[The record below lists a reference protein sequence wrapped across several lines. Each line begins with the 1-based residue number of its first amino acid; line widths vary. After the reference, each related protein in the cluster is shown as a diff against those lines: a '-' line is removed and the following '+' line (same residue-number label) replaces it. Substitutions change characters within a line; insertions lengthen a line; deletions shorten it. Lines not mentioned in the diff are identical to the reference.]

1 MIDPIINHAAGGVV
15 APGHK
20 ISFVRLGATQSMD
33 LAELHEAAGRL
44 ASGLAAVGLRAGDRL
59 GIQAAN
65 SLEWVLLDLAA
76 LRLKAVTAGFEPGKF
91 ELEELPAKYD
101 LKMLFTDKPFD
112 GDGNAVIRSI
122 SEIAAL
128 SGDSVAPAPGFASDE
143 PTTIK
148 FTSGSSGE
156 PKGLAATA
164 GSIDSS
170 VSAVQEIF
178 QHGADDDLFIFLPL
192 SLLQQRFWIYS
203 ALYYGHDVTVSTYE
217 AALPMLRRVR
227 PTVVMGVPAFYEAA
241 MTHIEGQARR
251 AGSDAEAIRA
261 AARDL
266 FGDRIRYLWTGSAPA
281 RGAMLR
287 FFTDAGLPLY
297 EGYGLNEACI
307 VAKNHPGA
315 HREGSVGQLLPRKKV
330 LFDQDG
336 VISIH
341 SEYPVNDR
349 YEYAA
354 PGDSERVFE
363 AGGVVRT
370 GDVGYLDQDG
380 FLYIQGRADDTI
392 VLDNGRKVIVRPIE
406 ERLRDGA
413 AIEECVVFCPDQM
426 HLVAVVSPPAGPPD
440 EAAVAAQVARANAEA
455 AADEQIARVVVADT
469 PFTIENGLL
478 TSQFKPRRA
487 EIFHAYRDRITGAQ
501 AEPPHGKEA

>member
-1 MIDPIINHAAGGVV
+1 VIDPIINHAAGGTV
-15 APGHK
+15 ARGHQ

-44 ASGLAAVGLRAGDRL
+44 AGGLAALGLGPGDRL
-59 GIQAAN
+59 GILAAN

-91 ELEELPAKYD
+91 ELEALPAKYD
-101 LKMLFTDKPFD
+101 LKMLFTDRPFD
-112 GDGNAVIRSI
+112 SDGVIRSM
-122 SEIAAL
+122 SEVTALAAE
-128 SGDSVAPAPGFASDE
+128 SVAPAPGFAPNE

-170 VSAVQEIF
+170 VSAVQELF
-178 QHGADDDLFIFLPL
+178 QHRSDDNLFIFLPL

-203 ALYYGHDVTVSTYE
+203 ALYYCHDVTISTYE
-217 AALPMLRRVR
+217 AALPSLRRVR
-227 PTVVMGVPAFYEAA
+227 PTIVMGVPAFYETA
-241 MTHIEGQARR
+241 MAHIEGQARR
-251 AGSDAEAIRA
+251 AGTEVRA

-281 RGAMLR
+281 RAAMLR
-287 FFTDAGLPLY
+287 FFTDDAGLPLY

-354 PGDSERVFE
+354 PGDSERMFLP
-363 AGGVVRT
+363 GDVVRT
-370 GDVGYLDQDG
+370 GDVGYLDKDG

-406 ERLRDGA
+406 ERLRGDA
-413 AIEECVVFCPDQM
+413 SIEECVVFCPDQTR
-426 HLVAVVSPPAGPPD
+426 LVAVLSPAAGPVD
-440 EAAVAAQVARANAEA
+440 EAAIAEHVARANAEA
-455 AADEQIARVVVADT
+455 AADEQIARVVIADA

-478 TSQFKPRRA
+478 TSQFKPRRT
-487 EIFHAYRDRITGAQ
+487 EIFHAYHDRITG
-501 AEPPHGKEA
+501 KEA